1 MSEQIAAYKKDRD
14 AFGHMLMDFHQGQE
28 TFEIIERDDGFMDA
42 EDHVGAYFAAFEAWH
57 PHEQEAARH
66 LLPGRVLDLG
76 CGAGR
81 AELYLQKQGYE
92 VVGIDISPLA
102 VEVCRQRGVKD
113 ARCMSITQVGPA
125 LGQFDDILML
135 GNNWG
140 LMGSQKRAKWLLRR
154 FYRMT
159 SPEARIIAT
168 SNDVYQT
175 QSPIHLAYHTY
186 NRERGRMAGQIRMRV
201 RCGPWQTEW
210 FDYLMVSRQEMEGI
224 LSGTGW
230 QAKEY
235 ISSEGPA
242 YAAVIEK
249 IAKGI
254 KIR

>member
-1 MSEQIAAYKKDRD
+1 MSEQVASYKKDRD
-14 AFGHMLMDFHQGQE
+14 AFGHMLMDFYQGQE
-28 TFEIIERDDGFMDA
+28 TFEIIERDDGFIDVM
-42 EDHVGAYFAAFEAWH
+42 DHVGAYFAAFDAWH
-57 PHEQEAARH
+57 PHEREAMRH

-81 AELYLQKQGYE
+81 AELYLQEKGYE
-92 VVGIDISPLA
+92 VVGVDISSLA

-113 ARCMSITQVGPA
+113 ARCLSITQVGPEM
-125 LGQFDDILML
+125 GQFDDILML

-140 LMGSQKRAKWLLRR
+140 LMASYRRAKWLLRR

-159 SPEARIIAT
+159 SPYARIIAT

-175 QSPIHLAYHTY
+175 ESALHLAYHAY
-186 NRERGRMAGQIRMRV
+186 NRERRRMPGQIRMRV

-210 FDYLMVSRQEMEGI
+210 FDYLMVSRPEMEDI

-230 QAKEY
+230 LAKEY
-235 ISSEGPA
+235 ISSEGSA

-249 IAKGI
+249 LA
-254 KIR
+254 R